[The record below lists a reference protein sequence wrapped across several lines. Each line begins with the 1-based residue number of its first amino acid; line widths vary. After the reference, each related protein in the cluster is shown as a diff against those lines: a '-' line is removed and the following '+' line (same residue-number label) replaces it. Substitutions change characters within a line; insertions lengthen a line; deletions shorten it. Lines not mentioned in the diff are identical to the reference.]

1 MKSVF
6 AAVVAML
13 FATGCASITRGS
25 TELFVIETTP
35 SNTKVT
41 LSNGMYCTTPCSL
54 KVPRRGDFVVTMERP
69 GYETVRMTIESSI
82 DGEGTAG
89 MAGNVLFGGVIGA
102 GIDAG
107 TGAMH
112 SHQPNPL
119 IVTLVPI
126 GAADEGALATDGESV
141 GATSEE
147 PVEEGVDEAAET
159 FADGES
165 PQ

>member
-1 MKSVF
+1 MF
-6 AAVVAML
+6 AIILAAL
-13 FATGCASITRGS
+13 LATGCASITRGT

-54 KVPRRGDFVVTMERP
+54 KVPRRGDFVVTIERP
-69 GYETVRMTIESSI
+69 GYETVRTTVESGI

-102 GIDAG
+102 GIDAS

-119 IVTLVPI
+119 IVTLVPV
-126 GAADEGALATDGESV
+126 GETAADNQVTATDGEP
-141 GATSEE
+141 AADAPEQAA
-147 PVEEGVDEAAET
+147 EEGVDETAEDL
-159 FADGES
+159 ADGES
-165 PQ
+165 LD